1 MLRGDGCAGSA
12 GEIGRLAYD
21 RVVSV
26 LLRVAYDGTAFH
38 GYAAQ
43 KPRPDGSEIRTVQ
56 GEIEKALASLY
67 KSNVSSRAASRTDAG
82 VHAHGQLVAFDP
94 PAHIPMPGL
103 VRGLNAKLGGDVG
116 VVAAWEEPGEID
128 VRHRSEGKYY
138 RYRIRCTEVRDPL
151 WRRHE
156 WHLGRRLDPR
166 PMQAASMHFVGTH
179 DFGSFRAAAC
189 QSKSTER
196 TVEQVELTH
205 GASALGP
212 MGDRGRL
219 DARVRTGDPEPGPA
233 SAWGPDWLEVHVWGQ
248 AFLMNMVRIMVGTL
262 VEVGLGR
269 RSTESVA
276 ALLARPDRSK
286 AGMTAPA
293 RGLTLVE
300 VRWPSRGPGPQPSG

>member
-1 MLRGDGCAGSA
+1 M
-12 GEIGRLAYD
+12 IGG
-21 RVVSV
+21 VSV
-26 LLRVAYDGTAFH
+26 LLRVAYDGTEFH

-56 GEIEKALASLY
+56 GEIEKALATLY

-103 VRGLNAKLGGDVG
+103 VRGLNAKLGGDVVIVG
-116 VVAAWEEPGEID
+116 AWEEPGEID
-128 VRHRSEGKYY
+128 VRHGSEGKYY
-138 RYRIRCTEVRDPL
+138 RYRIRCTEVHDPL
-151 WRRHE
+151 LRRHE

-166 PMQAASMHFVGTH
+166 LMQAASSHFLGTH

-189 QSKSTER
+189 QSRTTER

-212 MGDRGRL
+212 MSDRGRL
-219 DARVRTGDPEPGPA
+219 DARVRTGDPQPGPV
-233 SAWGPDWLEVHVWGQ
+233 SAWGPDWLEIHVWGQ

-269 RSTESVA
+269 RSTDSIA
-276 ALLARPDRSK
+276 ALLARPDRTK

-300 VRWPSRGPGPQPSG
+300 VRWPASGHGTRASG